1 MERGD
6 TLKVSGEENNK
17 IRDFDDDIVE
27 VDSEPNNSDDKE
39 DEPRVESM
47 QLNECNAGT
56 EEGQFIEYR
65 EQDKDFLDDSSILQ
79 VNVELTAAVELAEK
93 IVESGSMVHVQNG
106 LLNSPNENPIRKYVM
121 DVSCILLL
129 H

>member
-93 IVESGSMVHVQNG
+93 IVESGSTVHVQNG